1 MPPQKSKVVGRY
13 GRPQKKKSFRLK
25 FLFSRKFFYLALL
38 TAILG
43 GAFYFFL
50 ISGSFKMR
58 EVNISGFEAVSEEQI
73 LGAMNNILREKK
85 FGLLG
90 AANYFLLSEEKLQS
104 SILVSLPKIKNAD
117 IKKIDKNVLE
127 IYVEEREVTGVW
139 CRDNECFYF
148 DKEGVIFEQAPRSF
162 GSLMVSVTDERDIE
176 PNLGSA
182 VLRGAQVDLVR
193 EAHRLLGNNFPFGVR
208 GIIITQDVEFEI
220 LTSENW
226 RVLLDKN
233 EDIDYQLSNL
243 KYVLD
248 EEIGTRRG
256 ELEYVDLR
264 LGNRVYYKYREN

>member
-1 MPPQKSKVVGRY
+1 M
-13 GRPQKKKSFRLK
+13 
-25 FLFSRKFFYLALL
+25 
-38 TAILG
+38 AILS
-43 GAFYFFL
+43 GAFYFLL
-50 ISGSFKMR
+50 ISGSFEMR

-73 LGAMNNILREKK
+73 LGAMNNILKEKK

-117 IKKIDKNVLE
+117 IKKVDKNVLE

-148 DKEGVIFEQAPRSF
+148 DKGGVIFEQAPRSF
-162 GSLMVSVTDERDIE
+162 GSLIVSVTDERDIE
-176 PNLGSA
+176 PNLGSV
-182 VLRGAQVDLVR
+182 VLGKAQVDLVR

-208 GIIITQDVEFEI
+208 GIIITHDAEFEI

-233 EDIDYQLSNL
+233 EDIEYQLSNL